1 MTLKQYYYGDFR
13 ADLAL
18 LFRGFEPREHARIL
32 ALGHIWA
39 HDRCSQLE
47 QVPAARRARFLACL
61 YFTVLIDQGMHTHCH
76 FESRRFEELTQ
87 YPKFRVGLG
96 HALHMNPA
104 SILSLPVQQGFVSED
119 AVCEVIPE
127 AMSLFVDETASFFR
141 DHMPQIRVSDF
152 FGRLLADP
160 DVGGGR
166 QWTLIEDRP
175 TSLYQLLGYELFRAS
190 SELRQNT

>member
-1 MTLKQYYYGDFR
+1 MTLKEYYYADFR

-39 HDRCSQLE
+39 HDRCAQLA
-47 QVPAARRARFLACL
+47 QIPADHRGPFLACL
-61 YFTVLIDQGMHTHCH
+61 YFTVLVDQGMHTHCY

-104 SILSLPVQQGFVSED
+104 SIFSLPIQQGLVSED
-119 AVCEVIPE
+119 TVCQIIPE
-127 AMSLFVDETASFFR
+127 AMSLFADETASFFR
-141 DHMPQIRVSDF
+141 DHMPQIQASDF
-152 FGRLLADP
+152 FERLLADP

-166 QWTLIEDRP
+166 RWTLGDPRP
-175 TSLYQLLGYELFRAS
+175 TSLHQLLSYELSRAS
-190 SELRQNT
+190 SELHQNA